1 MKKRIITA
9 IVLALILAPVVLIGE
24 LIRVFD
30 VLVVVLATMASFELV
45 NMYSKEKPVHL
56 AMKIINAFLTLLL
69 MFSII
74 NYFSNYGDY
83 CSDSL
88 MVKFLELIRMDAFLN
103 PAVAVITIFI
113 IIMAIMVINP
123 NYTMADVGKFF
134 ISITYIGVCAGAITI
149 LRYFGTRFIVYLLG
163 ITVCTDVFALVFG
176 MTLGKHKMAP
186 VTSPKKTWEGAIG
199 GSAVATT
206 VGTLVIFLYPHIA
219 PFFHQIPDG
228 EKFEFFDKIF
238 RYNEFTLVGKISF
251 GITLTLFL
259 SVCSQVGDLL
269 ASKLKRTYG
278 IKDYSNIFPGHG
290 GVLDRFDSL
299 FFSSAVFLL
308 FILIEMSIFPWPFAM

>member
-9 IVLALILAPVVLIGE
+9 IILALILVPVVLIGE

-30 VLVVVLATMASFELV
+30 VLVIVLATMASFELV
-45 NMYSKEKPVHL
+45 NMYSKEKPIHL

-74 NYFSNYGDY
+74 NYFSMY
-83 CSDSL
+83 CSSSL
-88 MVKFLELIRMDAFLN
+88 MVQFLELIRMDTFLN
-103 PAVAVITIFI
+103 PAVAIIAIFI

-134 ISITYIGVCAGAITI
+134 ISITYIGVCAGAFTI
-149 LRYFGTRFIVYLLG
+149 LRYFGTRFVVYLLG
-163 ITVCTDVFALVFG
+163 ITVCTDIFALVFG

-199 GSAVATT
+199 GTAVAAA
-206 VGTLVIFLYPHIA
+206 VGTTVIFLYPHIA

-238 RYNEFTLVGKISF
+238 RFNEFTTFGKISF
-251 GITLTLFL
+251 GITLTIFL
-259 SVCSQVGDLL
+259 SVCSQIGDLL